1 MKFIKCLSVVA
12 GLLAVL
18 ISANVQAYI
27 GLCCGKCG
35 GNMPMNISGGGIP
48 ETYEYRVRISPILMH
63 MEGLR
68 NGMDSI
74 NPDGLPGMPT
84 MMGKLTGKFMT
95 VPTQMDMNMLNI
107 STGYSFSEKL
117 FGGVMLMYKQSS
129 MGMKFNNMMQMTT
142 GRQGFEMKS
151 EGLADT
157 MLMSKFLLFSD
168 DSLIPARQSLLLFGV
183 NVSTDSI
190 DERGVLYV

>member
-1 MKFIKCLSVVA
+1 MKFIKCLSAVA

-35 GNMPMNISGGGIP
+35 GNMPMNIPGGGIP
-48 ETYEYRVRISPILMH
+48 ETYEYRVKISPMLMH
-63 MEGLR
+63 MEGFQ

-84 MMGKLTGKFMT
+84 MMRKLAGKFMV
-95 VPTQMDMNMLNI
+95 VPTQMDMNILNI

-117 FGGVMLMYKQSS
+117 F
-129 MGMKFNNMMQMTT
+129 
-142 GRQGFEMKS
+142 
-151 EGLADT
+151 
-157 MLMSKFLLFSD
+157 SD
-168 DSLIPARQSLLLFGV
+168 DSLIPECQSLLLFGV